1 MVQIAYCVGRGHLD
15 GGELGDKEVDHADIG
30 VGDVAALPHGPGDWV
45 VLEGILQGADE
56 VLKLVT
62 LHCKINTYPRQIE
75 PRQLFEVILD
85 QGVMGRV
92 KVIEDGSKVFSNVVV
107 MLLADCDGRVLELGG
122 RVVERLDAVV
132 SGLLE
137 G

>member
-1 MVQIAYCVGRGHLD
+1 M
-15 GGELGDKEVDHADIG
+15 
-30 VGDVAALPHGPGDWV
+30 
-45 VLEGILQGADE
+45 
-56 VLKLVT
+56 
-62 LHCKINTYPRQIE
+62 
-75 PRQLFEVILD
+75 ILD

-132 SGLLE
+132 SGLLKR
-137 G
+137 